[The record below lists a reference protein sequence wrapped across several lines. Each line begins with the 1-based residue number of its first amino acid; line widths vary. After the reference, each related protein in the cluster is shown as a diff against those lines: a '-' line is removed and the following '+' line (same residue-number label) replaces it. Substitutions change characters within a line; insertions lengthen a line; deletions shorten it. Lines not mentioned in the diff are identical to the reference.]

1 MIGGSPPNPHPRP
14 LSNRASGSTAA
25 AGSLAIS
32 GTLYTTY
39 TDERRETRTRQQS
52 SMLQTSTNISM
63 IMKRRRSILAA
74 ATLLV
79 GEKCTSY
86 VPPVT
91 SRLGLSF
98 VKLNRGVKRIRRY
111 VLLLLLEG
119 DWRQE
124 GAGGWKAGSRAEA
137 IMHCSESFR
146 CTTLCC

>member
-1 MIGGSPPNPHPRP
+1 MIPAKPTSI
-14 LSNRASGSTAA
+14 LASGSQHSG

-39 TDERRETRTRQQS
+39 TDAQMREGRRGRGSRA
-52 SMLQTSTNISM
+52 QTSTNISM